1 MGRIQMLIYILI
13 GGGIWLVLAALFVFA
28 LAAAARKSV
37 SPVAPT
43 VTGESS
49 VSPSGPAHQSSQIE
63 RPDSTQPAMAS
74 GQLAGE

>member
-1 MGRIQMLIYILI
+1 MLIYILI

-28 LAAAARKSV
+28 LAVAARKSV

-43 VTGESS
+43 VTGEPS

-63 RPDSTQPAMAS
+63 RPDSTQPALAS